1 METITLSAEAVAT
14 LRFEIK
20 GWKNKIREIDLPA
33 YRELVAVGIMEPS
46 GGVYRFTHWG
56 MEHREEILERES
68 DRIEASAM
76 PPPDRE
82 LSDAAREC
90 LRRHL
95 AGDRKVTGENRLAYR
110 ELEAARVVYHTRP
123 FTGGDSY
130 RLSYWGYKL
139 KDELLS
145 GPASP
150 IPGNGVSLAP
160 GR

>member
-1 METITLSAEAVAT
+1 MDTQLSAEAVAT

-20 GWKNKIREIDLPA
+20 GWRLKVREQDLPA
-33 YRELVAVGIMEPS
+33 YRELAAVGIMEPVE
-46 GGVYRFTHWG
+46 GKYRFTAWG

-68 DRIEASAM
+68 DRIEAAAM
-76 PPPDRE
+76 HPPDRE
-82 LSDAAREC
+82 ISEAAREC

-110 ELEAARVVYHTRP
+110 ELEAARVVYHTHP

-139 KDELLS
+139 KDELLI

-150 IPGNGVSLAP
+150 IPGHGVCLAP
-160 GR
+160 GD